1 MIHTIVD
8 GTFRQTN
15 LTNESSE
22 YLAKREELRL
32 AEIELMR
39 QRERVAELRRHL
51 PQGAPIQDYQF
62 EEGSR
67 DLDAGDAPVRTVRL
81 SELFTKPDRS
91 LIIYHFMYGKRQT
104 KPCPMCT
111 AWLDGANGVAHHLAQ
126 NLDFAVVAAADLPTL
141 RAHARARGW
150 DKLRLLS
157 AGNSTFKYDFGS
169 EDREGRQDS
178 TVSVFTRDA
187 DGALR
192 HFYTAHPW
200 MAPISASAASTC
212 SLPSGTSWTSPRKGA
227 ATGTP
232 TSTTAPRCTPPP
244 RSSSRTPEASFST
257 AGDLRVR
264 RVPRV

>member
-1 MIHTIVD
+1 MVHTIVD

-15 LTNESSE
+15 LTKEPSE

-39 QRERVAELRRHL
+39 QRERVADLRRHL
-51 PQGAPIQDYQF
+51 PQGAPIQNYPFD
-62 EEGSR
+62 EGPR
-67 DLDAGDAPVRTVRL
+67 DLSAGDAPVRTTRL

-91 LIIYHFMYGKRQT
+91 LIIYHLMFGKRQT

-126 NLDFAVVAAADLPTL
+126 NLDFAVVAAADIPSL

-169 EDREGRQDS
+169 EEREGHQDS

-187 DGALR
+187 EGTLR
-192 HFYTAHPW
+192 HFYTAHPR
-200 MAPISASAASTC
+200 MAPEIPERGIDLLAPIWHFMDLTPQGRGNWYAKLDYGTKVQAAST
-212 SLPSGTSWTSPRKGA
+212 
-227 ATGTP
+227 
-232 TSTTAPRCTPPP
+232 
-244 RSSSRTPEASFST
+244 
-257 AGDLRVR
+257 
-264 RVPRV
+264 

>member
-1 MIHTIVD
+1 MEITTMVHTIVD

-15 LTNESSE
+15 LPNESRE

-51 PQGAPIQDYQF
+51 PQGAAIQDYQF
-62 EEGSR
+62 EEGPR
-67 DLDAGDAPVRTVRL
+67 DLNAADAPLHTVRL
-81 SELFTKPDRS
+81 SELFSKPNRS
-91 LIIYHFMYGKRQT
+91 LIIYHLMYGKLQT

-126 NLDFAVVAAADLPTL
+126 NLDFAVVAAADVATL

-157 AGNSTFKYDFGS
+157 AGDNKFKYELGS
-169 EDREGRQDS
+169 EDRAGGQDS

-187 DGALR
+187 
-192 HFYTAHPW
+192 
-200 MAPISASAASTC
+200 
-212 SLPSGTSWTSPRKGA
+212 SGT
-227 ATGTP
+227 
-232 TSTTAPRCTPPP
+232 
-244 RSSSRTPEASFST
+244 
-257 AGDLRVR
+257 LR
-264 RVPRV
+264 